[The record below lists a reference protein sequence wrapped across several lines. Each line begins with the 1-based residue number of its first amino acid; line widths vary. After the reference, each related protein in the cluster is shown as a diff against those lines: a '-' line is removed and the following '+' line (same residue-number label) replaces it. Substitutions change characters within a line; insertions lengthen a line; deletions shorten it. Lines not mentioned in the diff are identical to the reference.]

1 MVIPVMNT
9 SVITP
14 FVVQNFRSR
23 FIDVV
28 QMYLD
33 RSVYR
38 HVKSHSQKCS
48 VKGMEEFKRGE
59 DVFEE
64 VEKFF
69 YHDDMFHSYGGA
81 SEVIVAR
88 IVSVWIGSVS

>member
-1 MVIPVMNT
+1 
-9 SVITP
+9 
-14 FVVQNFRSR
+14 
-23 FIDVV
+23 
-28 QMYLD
+28 
-33 RSVYR
+33 
-38 HVKSHSQKCS
+38 
-48 VKGMEEFKRGE
+48 MEEFKRGE